1 MNELRAGI
9 FVAIGVAVFTAA
21 IFFLGQKSALFTRN
35 TELFVEFRDI
45 SGLAVGA
52 PVRLSGLEI
61 GTVSAIALSED
72 ARERKTRVRLLVQ
85 TRYLARIRG
94 DSEALIDSAGLLG
107 DKVVNVSLGSPEAP
121 ALKAG
126 ATLKTG
132 QAITFDTLSSGLNH
146 AVTSL
151 TRIAGKVESI
161 VGSEQTTQVQ
171 VDVARITASLANVM
185 EQVERGDGLL
195 HQVIYDP
202 RYAQHVFATLNDVRA
217 VADNARRA
225 SGRLDAIVAQVEQG
239 DGTLHALLYGSEGKD
254 TLVALQRAAA
264 EIADVVHAVRAEDG
278 VLHALVYEPENKEF
292 VAQLN
297 QMATTLNRM
306 VQDVDQGRGSLGGL
320 LRDPTVY
327 EDLKSVLGNV
337 KRNVLFKALIRFT
350 TEQEQLRRV
359 DKAPTVELESAPSAA
374 PVSVLPLLETRDR
387 PQAR

>member
-1 MNELRAGI
+1 VSEKKHVNELRAGI
-9 FVAIGVAVFTAA
+9 FVAIGVVIFTVA
-21 IFFLGQKSALFTRN
+21 IFLLGQKSALFTRN
-35 TELFVEFRDI
+35 TELFVAFRDI

-52 PVRLSGLEI
+52 PVRLSGLEV
-61 GTVSAIALSED
+61 GTVSAIALSQDLHEK
-72 ARERKTRVRLLVQ
+72 KTRVRLLVQ
-85 TRYLARIRG
+85 TRYLSRIRA

-107 DKVVNVSLGSPEAP
+107 DKVVNISLGSPEAK
-121 ALKAG
+121 ALGAG

-132 QAITFDTLSSGLNH
+132 QAVNFDTLSSGLNR
-146 AVTSL
+146 AVSSL

-171 VDVARITASLANVM
+171 EDVARITASLANVM

-202 RYAQHVFATLNDVRA
+202 RYAQQVSATLNDVRA

-225 SGRLDAIVAQVEQG
+225 TGRLDAVVAQVEHG
-239 DGTLHALLYGSEGKD
+239 DGTMHALLYGTEGKD
-254 TLVALQRAAA
+254 ALVSLSRAAG
-264 EIADVVHAVRAEDG
+264 EIGAVVRAVREQDG

-292 VAQLN
+292 VTQLN
-297 QMATTLNRM
+297 EMAATLNRM

-350 TEQEQLRRV
+350 AESEQLRRS
-359 DKAPTVELESAPSAA
+359 DKVPSVELESAPKISPA
-374 PVSVLPLLETRDR
+374 PSSQPRKT
-387 PQAR
+387 Q